1 MNDIRRYPDWI
12 RARQSGPRYSPAP
25 FGAISLSNI
34 RKEDIRQMSHQQVTA
49 PPAMPERPTSF
60 PANGLVAVPRQ
71 DGAGSLLAGPM
82 GPLELAAYKTDWRTS
97 LRFRRHVAAAAAARE
112 HKLLVKKLQEE
123 ARLAAWNALRAAG
136 KPASALEEFRKGTQ
150 SGAREPEQQE
160 ESDLPDSPVKRR
172 ILPPSHPVTAAR
184 VAARLLAARLFD
196 LRPDLRES
204 IRSSAPVIAI
214 DVPDGEM
221 LDRVLATWE
230 DAALPG
236 GRVMKVGSHAGPRE
250 DYDVVHIAAKE
261 PPKAAEKAKRET
273 EALSALSLALPII
286 AISPAAETHLAEA
299 LLKSAP
305 VRIAF
310 PGLDA
315 VTIARV
321 IRIITGKPCRELLD
335 RDIVARL
342 TPVEAIVAVRF
353 GRTPAECMAELR
365 RLAAAKAERKGG
377 RDITLDELHG
387 MDEAVAWARSTIR
400 DLEAWR
406 RGTLPWSALDAG
418 ACLVGPSGTGKTLF
432 AQVFAEACSLP
443 LVACSLANWQGS
455 DEGHLGHLLRAM
467 KRDFDTARACNC
479 IVYIDEIDSF
489 ADRSKVRHAHSDY
502 VVEVVNGFLMQLD
515 GVAGREGI
523 IFLASSN
530 DLSRCDPAILRSGRL
545 NRIIQIGLPT
555 APELERM
562 FRVRL
567 AGRLAGEDLQEIC
580 LLALGST
587 GADVERI
594 TKDAARFARHEQR
607 QMEIV
612 DLRRALVDVD
622 DRDMASIECAAVH
635 EAGHLLVEVVLLAE
649 PEQVHATIAV
659 LNGTGGTTMR
669 IKTPPF
675 AGTYADYVVR
685 LQILLAGRA
694 AEEIVRSGPSHGA
707 GGRRG
712 SDLQRATALAA
723 AMVASVGLAGP
734 SPLLFL
740 GTLDDTTELLSYFD
754 VRKAAH
760 AELAKAAESCRAI
773 LLEHRAA
780 LEEMTARLLSA
791 GRLDGVTAA
800 AIIDAHRQSRA
811 AP

>member
-1 MNDIRRYPDWI
+1 
-12 RARQSGPRYSPAP
+12 
-25 FGAISLSNI
+25 
-34 RKEDIRQMSHQQVTA
+34 MSHQQVTA
-49 PPAMPERPTSF
+49 PPATPEHPTSF
-60 PANGLVAVPRQ
+60 PVNGVTAAPRR
-71 DGAGSLLAGPM
+71 GSAGSPLAGPM

-97 LRFRRHVAAAAAARE
+97 LRFRRQVAAAAAARE
-112 HKLLVKKLQEE
+112 HELLVKKLQEE
-123 ARLAAWNALRAAG
+123 ARVAAWNAMRAAG
-136 KPASALEEFRKGTQ
+136 RQPASALEEFRSGTQ
-150 SGAREPEQQE
+150 TSGRTQE
-160 ESDLPDSPVKRR
+160 HEEDESDFPASLAKQRN
-172 ILPPSHPVTAAR
+172 LLPSHPVTAAK
-184 VAARLLAARLFD
+184 VAARLLFARLFD

-204 IRSSAPVIAI
+204 IRSSAPVVAV
-214 DVPDGEM
+214 DVPDSEM

-230 DAALPG
+230 DAVLPG
-236 GRVMKVGSHAGPRE
+236 RRVMKVGSKAKRRE

-261 PPKAAEKAKRET
+261 PPKASEKAGRET

-299 LLKSAP
+299 LLKSVP
-305 VRIAF
+305 IRIAF
-310 PGLDA
+310 PGVDA

-321 IRIITGKPCRELLD
+321 IRVITGKRCRELLD
-335 RDIVARL
+335 SETVARL
-342 TPVEAIVAVRF
+342 TPVEAILAIRF
-353 GRTPAECMAELR
+353 NRTPAECMAELR

-432 AQVFAEACSLP
+432 AQVFADACSLP

-467 KRDFDTARACNC
+467 KRDFDTARARNC
-479 IVYIDEIDSF
+479 IVYIDEVDSF

-594 TKDAARFARHEQR
+594 TKDAARFARHEER
-607 QMEIV
+607 QIELI
-612 DLRRALVDVD
+612 DLRRALVNAD
-622 DRDMASIECAAVH
+622 DRDAASIERAAVH
-635 EAGHLLVEVVLLAE
+635 EAGHLLLEVVLFGQ
-649 PEQVHATIAV
+649 PDQVHATIAMS
-659 LNGTGGTTMR
+659 NETGGSTVR
-669 IKTPPF
+669 LKAPPF
-675 AGTYADYVVR
+675 AGDYSDYFAR
-685 LQILLAGRA
+685 LEMLLAGRA
-694 AEEIVRSGPSHGA
+694 AEELVRGGPSHGA

-712 SDLQRATALAA
+712 SDLHRATAVAA
-723 AMVASVGLAGP
+723 AMVASLGIAGP

-740 GTLDDTTELLSYFD
+740 GTLDDTTELLSYLD

-760 AELAKAAESCRAI
+760 AELTKAAESCKAI

-780 LEEMTARLLSA
+780 LDEIIARLLKA

-800 AIIDAHRQSRA
+800 AIIDAHRQGKA

>member
-1 MNDIRRYPDWI
+1 
-12 RARQSGPRYSPAP
+12 
-25 FGAISLSNI
+25 
-34 RKEDIRQMSHQQVTA
+34 MSHQQVTA
-49 PPAMPERPTSF
+49 PPAMPEHPTSF
-60 PANGLVAVPRQ
+60 PANGVTAAPRQ
-71 DGAGSLLAGPM
+71 DSAGSPLAGPM
-82 GPLELAAYKTDWRTS
+82 GPLELAAYKIDWRTS
-97 LRFRRHVAAAAAARE
+97 LRFRRRVAAAAAARE
-112 HKLLVKKLQEE
+112 HELLVKKLQEE
-123 ARLAAWNALRAAG
+123 ARLAAWNAMRAAG
-136 KPASALEEFRKGTQ
+136 RQPASALEEFRRGTQ
-150 SGAREPEQQE
+150 TSGRTQE
-160 ESDLPDSPVKRR
+160 HEKDESDFPASLAKQRN
-172 ILPPSHPVTAAR
+172 LPPSHPVTAAR
-184 VAARLLAARLFD
+184 VAARLLFARLFD

-204 IRSSAPVIAI
+204 IRSSAPVVAV
-214 DVPDGEM
+214 DVPDSEM

-230 DAALPG
+230 DAVLPG
-236 GRVMKVGSHAGPRE
+236 RRVMKVGSKARRRE

-261 PPKAAEKAKRET
+261 PPKASEKAGRET

-286 AISPAAETHLAEA
+286 AISPGAETHLPAA

-305 VRIAF
+305 IRIGF
-310 PGLDA
+310 PSLDP

-321 IRIITGKPCRELLD
+321 IRIITGKRCRELLD
-335 RDIVARL
+335 HDTVARL
-342 TPVEAIVAVRF
+342 TPVDAIVAVRF
-353 GRTPAECMAELR
+353 DRTPAQCIAELR
-365 RLAAAKAERKGG
+365 RLAAEKTARKDA

-406 RGTLPWSALDAG
+406 RGEIPWAALDAG
-418 ACLVGPSGTGKTLF
+418 ACLVGPPGTGKTLF
-432 AQVFAEACSLP
+432 AQVFADACSLP

-467 KRDFDTARACNC
+467 KRDFDTARAGNC
-479 IVYIDEIDSF
+479 VVYIDEVDSF

-530 DLSRCDPAILRSGRL
+530 DISRCDPAILRSGRL
-545 NRIIQIGLPT
+545 NRIIKIELPT
-555 APELERM
+555 PAELERM

-567 AGRLAGEDLQEIC
+567 AGRLAGEDLEEIC

-587 GADVERI
+587 GADVERV

-607 QMEIV
+607 PMERG
-612 DLRRALVDVD
+612 DLRRALVDVE
-622 DRDMASIECAAVH
+622 DRDAESIKRAAVH
-635 EAGHLLVEVVLLAE
+635 EAGHLLVEVVLFAE
-649 PEQVHATIAV
+649 PEQVHATIAMS
-659 LNGTGGTTMR
+659 NDTGGTTTR
-669 IKTPPF
+669 LKSPPF
-675 AGTYADYVVR
+675 GGTYADYFAR
-685 LQILLAGRA
+685 LQMLLAGRA
-694 AEEIVRSGPSHGA
+694 AEELVGGGPSHGA

-712 SDLQRATALAA
+712 SDLHRATAVAA
-723 AMVASVGLAGP
+723 AMVASLGIAGP

-760 AELAKAAESCRAI
+760 AELTKAADSCRAI
-773 LLEHRAA
+773 LSQHRAA

-800 AIIDAHRQSRA
+800 GIIEAYRQAKAA